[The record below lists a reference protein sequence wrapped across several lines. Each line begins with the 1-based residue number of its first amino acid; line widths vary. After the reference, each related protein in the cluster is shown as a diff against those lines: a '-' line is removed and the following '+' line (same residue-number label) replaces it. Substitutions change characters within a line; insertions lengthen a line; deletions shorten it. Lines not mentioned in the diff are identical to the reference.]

1 MTRTE
6 AHNILDAAQRGELVT
21 KAVIT
26 EALQA
31 TGDLA
36 RYESLPVKYQVT
48 QWPVAY
54 TSPQWTEP
62 EKCPSGKCEYPPRDC
77 FGSGC
82 LMTRAPAFAHA
93 AESKGGEA

>member
-21 KAVIT
+21 KALIT

-36 RYESLPVKYQVT
+36 RYEPKPTARTSLNRDAAK
-48 QWPVAY
+48 
-54 TSPQWTEP
+54 
-62 EKCPSGKCEYPPRDC
+62 PPAWMD
-77 FGSGC
+77 
-82 LMTRAPAFAHA
+82 
-93 AESKGGEA
+93 EVEA